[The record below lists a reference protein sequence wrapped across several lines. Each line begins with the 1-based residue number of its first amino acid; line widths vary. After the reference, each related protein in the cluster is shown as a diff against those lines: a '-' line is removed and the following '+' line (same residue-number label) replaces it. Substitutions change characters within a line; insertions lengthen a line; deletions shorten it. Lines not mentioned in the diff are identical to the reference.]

1 MAAVNAIGLPEDSP
15 FRSVDQ
21 VSLPEYPVVETQAE
35 GQGEVNSD
43 EEEGSKCLESRE
55 LSK

>member
-43 EEEGSKCLESRE
+43 EEEGLKCLESRE